1 MLAAATALK
10 VLVVEDDADT
20 CDAIATYL
28 QAQGY
33 ETECVSTVGGA
44 LIRLES
50 WPPPA
55 ALLVDLK
62 LPDANGGLLLRRI
75 RRDALPVKVA
85 LVTGVHDLSEYPHVT
100 RFPPDR
106 IFRKPLDMNELVGW
120 LNRVL

>member
-10 VLVVEDDADT
+10 VLIVEDDADT
-20 CDAIATYL
+20 CDAIAGAL
-28 QAQGY
+28 QFHGY
-33 ETECVSTVGGA
+33 ETDCVATVGAA

-75 RRDALPVKVA
+75 RRDSLPVKVA
-85 LVTGVHDLSEYPHVT
+85 LVTGVPDLSAYPHVT

-106 IFRKPLDMNELVGW
+106 VFKKPLDMQELVAW
-120 LNRVL
+120 LGTVL